1 MLTTKLISFVP
12 VYLLQQRHVIQFEK
26 KLRLESTT
34 AWDSKLDSFLLSH
47 TAIKLNYLI
56 NYSLVY
62 QIKRCGFKPNLGHNS
77 NQMCNM
83 AYHKGYFIRLIEILG
98 DNHSKNESNTT
109 IYTQVSVL

>member
-47 TAIKLNYLI
+47 TAIKPI
-56 NYSLVY
+56 S
-62 QIKRCGFKPNLGHNS
+62 F
-77 NQMCNM
+77 
-83 AYHKGYFIRLIEILG
+83 
-98 DNHSKNESNTT
+98 
-109 IYTQVSVL
+109 